1 MANKTFVSN
10 GTFTVA
16 DNDAVAFGAS
26 VAGTEIVK
34 ILSGVTGVKLDA
46 NFEQIVLSGNLSTY
60 KFLVVSGTGLQ
71 ILATDGTTVIATV
84 PNLNQVVKLVFADGF
99 TPLEQTGSTAF
110 KLGASSS
117 VSTSTAGA
125 LTPTLSTGYTVSE
138 FASAVGGIVAS
149 ETITVSDST
158 SAINTDLALGASSVL
173 LTNAAK
179 IDIIDSSNN
188 TDSVTK
194 AQADTFITN
203 GVKFASTD
211 ALTVTG
217 INGATEE
224 AAALTAYTKVTLGG
238 TSVTLDASDNA
249 WSIATGDLATAI
261 NATNGIKFASTDAL
275 TVTGITEEATAL
287 TTYTKALI
295 GGTSVT
301 LDASDNTWSI
311 SASDLSTATGAT
323 AGIILA
329 TGDVVTITGITTN
342 GGQVI
347 ASSFQAGNDRIAL
360 SDGTFTLAGTAG
372 DAAIGSDFLSVTSES
387 ALTGGSIAGATN
399 TAKIIFLQD
408 TGTLYYN
415 SDGATAGGL
424 TEMLHLLGVSTL
436 ANTDFDI
443 IA

>member
-1 MANKTFVSN
+1 
-10 GTFTVA
+10 
-16 DNDAVAFGAS
+16 
-26 VAGTEIVK
+26 
-34 ILSGVTGVKLDA
+34 
-46 NFEQIVLSGNLSTY
+46 
-60 KFLVVSGTGLQ
+60 
-71 ILATDGTTVIATV
+71 
-84 PNLNQVVKLVFADGF
+84 
-99 TPLEQTGSTAF
+99 
-110 KLGASSS
+110 
-117 VSTSTAGA
+117 
-125 LTPTLSTGYTVSE
+125 
-138 FASAVGGIVAS
+138 
-149 ETITVSDST
+149 
-158 SAINTDLALGASSVL
+158 
-173 LTNAAK
+173 
-179 IDIIDSSNN
+179 
-188 TDSVTK
+188 
-194 AQADTFITN
+194 
-203 GVKFASTD
+203 
-211 ALTVTG
+211 
-217 INGATEE
+217 
-224 AAALTAYTKVTLGG
+224 
-238 TSVTLDASDNA
+238 
-249 WSIATGDLATAI
+249 
-261 NATNGIKFASTDAL
+261 
-275 TVTGITEEATAL
+275 L